1 MRTQTR
7 RAFLTSVAGMSAAGL
22 AGCLGADATDQES
35 AETLASASF
44 FVFGDVATH
53 VAGEDATA
61 ETLVP
66 VGQHGHG
73 WEPGPDIQGRILES
87 DLFVHGMP
95 TFQPW
100 ADDVLTSLAADDS
113 DVVSVDVSA
122 DIDLHEATD
131 DGHAHDD
138 ESTASGTDDADGHD
152 DGHDDD
158 HDDDAQS
165 DSDESHGMVD
175 PHFWMDPRN
184 VVTATETLRDAFQA
198 VDGANADAYAAN
210 ADAYRSALLDLDSTI
225 ETALESRDRDVIL
238 VAGHDAFGYLG
249 DRYDIDVVALTGLG
263 PDETPSPRDIERA
276 QATIEEHG
284 IRHVLAD
291 PLESDRAATQLVAET
306 DAEAVLPLTS
316 IPGLT
321 SEWREA
327 GWGYIDIVRET
338 NLPSLQTA
346 LDA

>member
-1 MRTQTR
+1 MRLQTR
-7 RAFLTSVAGMSAAGL
+7 RAFLAAVSGAAGVTL
-22 AGCLGADATDQES
+22 AGCLGGESPGQGADSGQRVAT
-35 AETLASASF
+35 ASF
-44 FVFGDVATH
+44 FVFGDVAAH
-53 VAGEDATA
+53 VAGDDATA

-73 WEPGPDIQGRILES
+73 WEPGPDVQGRILES

-95 TFQPW
+95 SFQPW
-100 ADDVLTSLAADDS
+100 ADDVLTSLAADDA

-138 ESTASGTDDADGHD
+138 EDGDHTDDDEADANASERGP
-152 DGHDDD
+152 GL
-158 HDDDAQS
+158 
-165 DSDESHGMVD
+165 VD

-198 VDGANADAYAAN
+198 VDEANADAYAAN
-210 ADAYRSALLDLDSTI
+210 ADAYRDSLLALDSTI
-225 ETALESRDRDVIL
+225 ATTLESRERDVIL
-238 VAGHDAFGYLG
+238 VAGHDAFGYLA
-249 DRYDIDVVALTGLG
+249 DRYDIDVVALTGLA
-263 PDETPSPRDIERA
+263 PDDAPSPRDIERA

-327 GWGYIDIVRET
+327 EWGYIDIVRET
-338 NLPSLQTA
+338 NLPSLRTA
-346 LDA
+346 LDAR